1 MGPGSRDQGKPPYPT
16 LDPDPWN
23 PVPVKRIYEQ
33 YTPGDQVEIIFTHL
47 DQDTW
52 QPAVVVRREPPGIWV
67 RAADG
72 RDWFMTNTYR
82 IRPAT
87 ASSEEL

>member
-16 LDPDPWN
+16 LEPGPWN

-47 DQDTW
+47 DQDTGSRRW
-52 QPAVVVRREPPGIWV
+52 SSGASRRAFGSAPLTAVTG
-67 RAADG
+67 
-72 RDWFMTNTYR
+72 
-82 IRPAT
+82 
-87 ASSEEL
+87 S